1 MNIKKSVLSVITAL
15 AIMVTATCF
24 AQISTDDL
32 LIDGLYPGQPWS
44 EVVAKYGQP
53 SFESLN
59 ADRSMDYVYDLK
71 SGQFFLQK
79 ENERLTFIA
88 VTSNKLMSTARGI
101 RLGSTKNDVL
111 NAYGNPDKVFDDNT
125 GNLSLTYLTG
135 KEGENLR
142 FTIYQG
148 RVKWM
153 YSSGT
158 ANSARPSSQAPKRP
172 TSTIPKA
179 VQEMPE
185 SEFYI
190 GGITVGQA
198 LDYVEQIYGK
208 PGKIDDQGY
217 IQVYNYNDLFVV
229 QGKLNNG
236 YKVCSVA
243 IYEKGL
249 TTPSGFTVDMPYEE
263 VSKKYGVGHE
273 IKFKAEG
280 VEAKL
285 KGCKDYTYFCNNK
298 QMVFLVDKKGVIKA
312 IRVED
317 RDESKFIEVMRK

>member
-1 MNIKKSVLSVITAL
+1 MDIKKSVLSVITAL

-24 AQISTDDL
+24 ARISTDDL
-32 LIDGLYPGQPWS
+32 IIGGLYPGQPWS
-44 EVVAKYGQP
+44 EVISIYGQP
-53 SFESLN
+53 NMRQGTNEYIFWVNKGKILL
-59 ADRSMDYVYDLK
+59 RI
-71 SGQFFLQK
+71 
-79 ENERLTFIA
+79 ENEHVVFIN
-88 VTSNKLMSTARGI
+88 VLNGTTPTTRGI
-101 RLGSTKNDVL
+101 SRGVSKQEIINIYGQPDDIVITGQLENLDYYADNGRLR
-111 NAYGNPDKVFDDNT
+111 
-125 GNLSLTYLTG
+125 LSL
-135 KEGENLR
+135 
-142 FTIYQG
+142 YQN
-148 RVKWM
+148 RLD
-153 YSSGT
+153 YIRSSGT

-185 SEFYI
+185 SDFYI

-249 TTPSGFTVDMPYEE
+249 TTPGGFTVDMPYEE
-263 VSKKYGVGHE
+263 VTKKYGVGHE